1 MKALIFVAGV
11 GVGFVLGSR
20 AGRTAYENLRR
31 QANTFSHSEPVEQ
44 VKSQVKDL
52 AGKAASQV
60 GDRVSG
66 AVNKATGKLDEAGSA
81 DSSSADS
88 GSSAG
93 SDTATATMSPAAPEG
108 GTTPIDE

>member
-1 MKALIFVAGV
+1 MKAVIFFAGV

-44 VKSQVKDL
+44 VKTQVKDL

-60 GDRVSG
+60 GDKVSG
-66 AVNKATGKLDEAGSA
+66 VVNKATGKLEES
-81 DSSSADS
+81 DSSGS
-88 GSSAG
+88 GSSATSSSSSESATPMEPATPTG
-93 SDTATATMSPAAPEG
+93 S
-108 GTTPIDE
+108 TTPTEA